1 MRYVLRGSVV
11 ALSVLAGS
19 AILGTGGA
27 QNLSITNFQV
37 VSQQVITPTQ
47 SRVTY
52 RADLVNGS
60 SSFASVTAT
69 ASTSNPFMIRVVP
82 GQDTLTFAPV
92 PANSQVTSL
101 NTFSVLVNPNVPFNS
116 SVLQFTFQAVSGP
129 LNANA
134 GPNQT
139 AKVGS
144 TVTLNGSGSTSPGGP
159 LMYSWVFV
167 SKPPTSG
174 SVLMNPASVMPTFI
188 VDVAGTYVIQLTI
201 SSGGQSSSA
210 TVMVSTGNIAPVAN
224 AGPNQTVVVGAT
236 VTLDG
241 SGSFDANSNPLT
253 YSWFISSEPSGS
265 QATLTGANT
274 VDPTFVADVAGN
286 YKIQLLVN
294 DGVSNSNIAV
304 VTISTVI
311 SPPVANAG
319 PNQVVDIGTL
329 VQLNGS
335 GSTDQDGNPLTYL
348 WNLNSAP
355 TGSKAVLSS
364 DTIVNPTFTADL
376 GGIYVAQLTVSDNG
390 LNSAKSTVTIAAQ
403 SPLAPSAFAGPN
415 QMVNIGSTVMLSG
428 SGTDPQNLPL
438 TYMWSLSRPTGS
450 KAVLSSTSIPNP
462 TFLADVPG
470 TFVAQ
475 LIVSDVNQSSQPS
488 TVTIS
493 NTDPPPVANPGT
505 SQTVPVLATV
515 VLNGSGSSD
524 SDNKPLTYTWSFMKI
539 PTGSA
544 AKLAMANTATPTF
557 VADVAGMYVVQLI
570 VNDGFLNSA
579 PMTTTITAAMT
590 VITLSPSPL
599 TLVTGPANLTV
610 MLSAAAYPAAGQV
623 INLSSSNPSAATV
636 PATITVPQ
644 GATSATVT
652 VSPGGALGSTTISA
666 SAPGLTTGTAM
677 VISNV
682 SQIILP
688 TGVTVGPNATAYF
701 QVTLAT
707 PSVNG
712 TFVSLSSS
720 NPSVVTVNPTNI
732 LIPAGSTTP
741 SRPPQ
746 LTGVAFGTATITASA
761 NGLTSSSQM
770 VSVTG
775 SLTLSPSPL
784 TIAANTK
791 HQLTLTLSSPA
802 PASGLT
808 INISVD
814 NPAIAT
820 VPATVVIPANATSIG
835 VSVTGVASGTTV
847 VHASLLP
854 ILADTTATVIVQ

>member
-1 MRYVLRGSVV
+1 MRYVLRGAPV
-11 ALSVLAGS
+11 ALSVLAGF
-19 AILGTGGA
+19 AILGNGGA
-27 QNLSITNFQV
+27 QNLSITNYQV

-52 RADLVNGS
+52 RADLVNAS
-60 SSFASVTAT
+60 SSFASVSAT
-69 ASTSNPFMIRVVP
+69 ASTTNPFMVRIVP

-101 NTFSVLVNPNVPFNS
+101 NTFSVLVNPNVPFDS
-116 SVLQFTFQAVSGP
+116 SALSFTFQAVAGP
-129 LNANA
+129 LSANA

-139 AKVGS
+139 VKVGS

-159 LMYSWVFV
+159 LMYSWVFL
-167 SKPPTSG
+167 SRPPTSTT
-174 SVLMNPASVMPTFI
+174 VLVNPASVMPTFV
-188 VDVAGTYVIQLTI
+188 VDVAGNYVIQLTV

-210 TVMVSTGNIAPVAN
+210 TVMVSTGNIPPVAN
-224 AGPNQTVVVGAT
+224 AGPNQTVVVGST

-253 YSWFISSEPSGS
+253 YAWFISSKPSGS
-265 QATLTGANT
+265 QATLTGAGT
-274 VDPTFVADVAGN
+274 VNPTFVADVAGN
-286 YKIQLLVN
+286 YVIQLLVN
-294 DGVSNSNIAV
+294 DGISNSNIGV
-304 VTISTVI
+304 VTISTVS

-329 VQLNGS
+329 VQLNGA
-335 GSTDQDGNPLTYL
+335 GSTDVDGNLLTYL
-348 WNLNSAP
+348 WNLNSVPA
-355 TGSKAVLSS
+355 GSNAVLSNN
-364 DTIVNPTFTADL
+364 TIVNPTFRADL
-376 GGIYVAQLTVSDNG
+376 GGIYVAQLIVSDNG
-390 LNSAKSTVTIAAQ
+390 LNSKASTVTIAAQ

-415 QMVNIGSTVMLSG
+415 QMVTIGSTVLLSG

-438 TYMWSLSRPTGS
+438 TYMWSLSTPAGS
-450 KAVLSSTSIPNP
+450 KAVLSNATLQNP

-470 TFVAQ
+470 TYVAQ
-475 LIVSDVNQSSQPS
+475 LIVSDVNQSSLPS

-493 NTDPPPVANPGT
+493 NVDPPPVANPGA
-505 SQTVPVLATV
+505 SQNVPVLATV

-524 SDNKPLTYTWSFMKI
+524 SDNKPLTYSWSFMKI

-579 PMTTTITAAMT
+579 PMTVTITATTT

-599 TLVTGPANLTV
+599 TLVTGPANLTLT
-610 MLSAAAYPAAGQV
+610 LSAPAYPAAGQV
-623 INLSSSNPSAATV
+623 INLSSSNPGAATV

-644 GATSATVT
+644 GATSVTVT
-652 VSPGGALGSTTISA
+652 VSPGGAQGSTTITA
-666 SAPGLTTGTAM
+666 SEPGFTTGTAM

-688 TGVTVGPNATAYF
+688 VGVTLGPNSTAYF

-707 PSVNG
+707 PSVGG

-720 NPSVVTVNPTNI
+720 NTGVVTVNPTYF
-732 LIPAGSTTP
+732 LIPAGATTP
-741 SRPPQ
+741 TRPPQ
-746 LTGVAFGTATITASA
+746 LTGVAFGTATITASST
-761 NGLTSSSQM
+761 GLTSSSQM

-775 SLTLSPSPL
+775 SLSFSPPTL
-784 TIAANTK
+784 TITANTK

-802 PASGLT
+802 PAGGLT

-814 NPAIAT
+814 NSAVAT

-835 VSVTGVASGTTV
+835 VSVTGVASGTTL

-854 ILADTTATVIVQ
+854 ILADTTATVTVQ